1 MKRSLTGRDSVRY
14 TAGLVLIVIAGPSL
28 FPASA
33 RRGASLKILLVGEIN
48 LDIILQGYTMFPAP
62 GRETLVQDFLMT
74 LGSSCAITG
83 AGLARLGHSASY
95 LGKTGDDPSGRFC
108 VERMAALGLDVSM
121 TKLVPEL
128 KTGVT
133 VAIASREDRS
143 LVSYLGATTV
153 LRASDIPNETFAGF
167 DHLHSSSFFLQSGL
181 HPGFEDLYRRAKQ
194 HGLTTS
200 LDPAFD
206 PADEWDSGLRGVLQY
221 VDVFLPNEVELHGI
235 TGETDPLTAIRA
247 LANGGTLTIAKLGP
261 RGAMTE
267 QDGEITRVSAPH
279 VVPIDPT
286 GAGDCFNAGFLHGWF
301 AGRPI
306 EESLRLGVACG
317 SYSTQALGGTG
328 AQATEEQAL
337 QFLASHQIG

>member
-1 MKRSLTGRDSVRY
+1 
-14 TAGLVLIVIAGPSL
+14 
-28 FPASA
+28 
-33 RRGASLKILLVGEIN
+33 LKILLVGEIN
-48 LDIILQGYTMFPAP
+48 LDIILQGYTAFPEP
-62 GRETLVQDFLMT
+62 GRETLVEDFLMT

-83 AGLARLGHSASY
+83 TGLVRLGHSASY
-95 LGKTGDDPSGRFC
+95 LGKTGADPSGRFC
-108 VERMAALGLDVSM
+108 LERMAALGLDVSM

-153 LRASDIPNETFAGF
+153 LRASDIPDEAFAGF
-167 DHLHSSSFFLQSGL
+167 EHLHSSSFFLQSGL

-200 LDPAFD
+200 LDPACD
-206 PADEWDSGLRGVLQY
+206 PAGEWDSGLRSVLQY
-221 VDVFLPNEVELHGI
+221 VDVFLPNEVELRGI
-235 TGETDPLTAIRA
+235 TGEADPLAGIRA
-247 LANGGTLTIAKLGP
+247 LANGNTLTVAKLGP

-267 QDGEITRVSAPH
+267 HHGEITCISAPH

-286 GAGDCFNAGFLHGWF
+286 GAGDCFNAGFLHGWLN
-301 AGRPI
+301 GRSMD
-306 EESLRLGVACG
+306 ESLRLGVACG

-328 AQATEEQAL
+328 AQATEEQAW
-337 QFLASHQIG
+337 QFLASH

>member
-1 MKRSLTGRDSVRY
+1 M
-14 TAGLVLIVIAGPSL
+14 
-28 FPASA
+28 
-33 RRGASLKILLVGEIN
+33 KILLVGEIN
-48 LDIILQGYTMFPAP
+48 LDLILQGYSTFPEP

-95 LGKTGDDPSGRFC
+95 LGRTGDDPSGRFC

-121 TKLVPEL
+121 TKLLPEL

-133 VAIASREDRS
+133 VAITSREDRS
-143 LVSYLGATTV
+143 LVSYLGATTA
-153 LRASDIPNETFAGF
+153 LKPEDIPDEVFAGF

-181 HPGFEDLYRRAKQ
+181 HPGFEDLYRRAKD

-200 LDPAFD
+200 LDPACD
-206 PADEWDSGLRGVLQY
+206 PADQWDSGLRSVLEY
-221 VDVFLPNEVELHGI
+221 VDVFLPNEVELRGI
-235 TGETDPLTAIRA
+235 TGESDPLTAIRA
-247 LANGGTLTIAKLGP
+247 LGNGKSLTIAKLGP
-261 RGAMTE
+261 RGAMAE
-267 QDGEITRVSAPH
+267 QAGVLTCVSAPH

-286 GAGDCFNAGFLHGWF
+286 GAGDCFNAGFLHGWLT
-301 AGRPI
+301 GRPM
-306 EESLRLGVACG
+306 EEALQLGVACG

-337 QFLASHQIG
+337 EFLRANT